1 MIRRVMIVAGEASG
15 DLHGAGVVREL
26 LRRVPGID
34 VFGMGGEKMRHEGA
48 DILVHINDMA
58 FMGFVEVVRNLRTVM
73 HVQKRLKAALYDRR
87 PDLVL
92 LIDYPDFNLRLA
104 RAVRSAGIPVFYYIS
119 PQVWAWRGNR
129 VKTMRRLVNKMFVI
143 FPFEE
148 EIYRRAGIPVEFVGH
163 PLVEHLGVSCTRDEF
178 LRRQGIDAGTKL
190 LGLFPGSRKQE
201 IQHIFP
207 LMLDAARIVCRTPG
221 VRVAVGVAPNLG
233 AAALRKYIPADVPVT
248 LVEHATYDL
257 MAYADAA
264 VVTSGTATLE
274 TAWFGTPF
282 LVVYRTSALTF
293 AIGRALVRVPA
304 IGLVNIVAGTKIV
317 PELIQDGLT
326 SAGVAEIAGRL
337 LRDAGVAASM
347 RKDLG
352 IIRERLGVP
361 GASQRVVESILA
373 YQGAA

>member
-1 MIRRVMIVAGEASG
+1 MIRRVMIIAGEASG

-58 FMGFVEVVRNLRTVM
+58 FMGFVEVVRNLPTV
-73 HVQKRLKAALYDRR
+73 VRVNKQLKAVLRDRR
-87 PDLVL
+87 PDVVL
-92 LIDYPDFNLRLA
+92 LIDYPDFNLRFA
-104 RAVRSAGIPVFYYIS
+104 RAVRNAGIPVFYYIS

-148 EIYRRAGIPVEFVGH
+148 EIYHRAGIPVEFVGH
-163 PLVEHLGVSCTRDEF
+163 PLVEHLGVSCTRKEF
-178 LRRQGIDAGTKL
+178 LQRQGMEAGRKV
-190 LGLFPGSRKQE
+190 LGLFPGSRVQE
-201 IQHIFP
+201 IEHIFP
-207 LMLDAARIVCRTPG
+207 VMLEAARTL
-221 VRVAVGVAPNLG
+221 VRSTRVQVAVGVAPNLG
-233 AAALRKYIPADVPVT
+233 AAALRGYIPADLPVT
-248 LVEHATYDL
+248 LVEHATHDL

-282 LVVYRTSALTF
+282 LVVYRTSPLTF

-304 IGLVNIVAGTKIV
+304 IGLVNIVAGAKIV
-317 PELIQDGLT
+317 PELIQHELT
-326 SAGVAEIAGRL
+326 AARVAEIAGHL
-337 LRDAGVAASM
+337 LGDAGAAASM
-347 RKDLG
+347 RKDLS
-352 IIRERLGVP
+352 IIRERLGAP
-361 GASQRVVESILA
+361 GASQRVVDSILA
-373 YQGAA
+373 CGEAA